1 METGLDNMPLAQS
14 NMSAMHKKM
23 SVLIHQDG
31 LSFFIYSSKGI
42 ENRILKSFKHESNP
56 IEILQEIE
64 NIYETEVN
72 LNQQFE
78 EVTLIYNHPIFTGVP
93 SSIYDE
99 QHQSDYLKYNVRLLE
114 TDVISTDDAIEVLDY
129 KTVYIAYTN
138 INNYFF
144 DKYGDFN
151 YYHYSTL
158 ALQKHY
164 SRNDLSKSEVIIDI
178 KESQFYITIFE
189 KGNFKLHNSY
199 PHQAAEDIL
208 YYTLFTA
215 QHNQLDPENMAL
227 KIIASAKNDAVYDL
241 LYTYVREVNYVI
253 DSNTYIEDILCV

>member
-1 METGLDNMPLAQS
+1 MPQAQS
-14 NMSAMHKKM
+14 NMSIMYKKM

-31 LSFFIYSSKGI
+31 LSFFIYSSTGI
-42 ENRILKSFKHESNP
+42 ESRILKSFKHESNP

-64 NIYETEVN
+64 NTYLNEED
-72 LNQQFE
+72 LNQRFD
-78 EVTLIYNHPIFTGVP
+78 EVTVIYNHPIFSGVP

-164 SRNDLSKSEVIIDI
+164 SRNDQSKSEVILDI
-178 KESQFYITIFE
+178 KESQFYITIFD
-189 KGNFKLHNSY
+189 KGILKLHNSY

-215 QHNQLDPENMAL
+215 QHNQIDPESMDL
-227 KIIASAKNDAVYDL
+227 KIIASAKNDTVYEL
-241 LYTYVREVNYVI
+241 LYTYVREVSYVI
-253 DSNTYIEDILCV
+253 DSNTYLEDILCV